1 MAFNYLNINER
12 KDFISDILDSD
23 ENKKRKNE
31 SLMQYEIYKS
41 RQHPFVVEK
50 IRKELG
56 PNAAQNSRIISSIN
70 LTPKI
75 VDEQSKLYLR
85 SPDRE
90 FYGLDE
96 RQEAH
101 ANNLYDYCKA
111 NVKFKKANKIF
122 KLQQQAAMQI
132 VLKDGKL
139 EFRPLYQH
147 QYDVIPFANDP
158 EKAECYV
165 ISSYNKNNLFQNMTQ
180 NSSSNP
186 VYGRGYSHDS
196 INQGIGDP
204 DDYDGN
210 KLFYWWTSEYNFV
223 TDSKGNV
230 ISKDPSG
237 KVTDQDLL
245 NPIQDL
251 PFIDIA
257 FDKDFEFFVRAANSA
272 VDFTL
277 DFSTMIS
284 DQSEI
289 ARLQG
294 FAQAIL
300 TSTEEPRDLKIGP
313 RNYLWLKLDPNAAA
327 ENRPSFA
334 FSSPNPDLAST
345 NQMLANYLSMFLT
358 SIGLNPKAVNPTG
371 DKESYASGVDRY
383 LSMLEKFESSA
394 DDIDV
399 FKWVEKRAYELV
411 KKWNNTYYNAT
422 ENGFIP
428 ELAGVLLP
436 EDSYLE
442 VKFAGPEM
450 QMSESEKLAVIQQK
464 MELGLM
470 SRMQAIMMDQGV
482 DEKAAS
488 EMMMK
493 IDSDAKLLAE
503 DNQSNI
509 DNPIGQDN
517 ESEG

>member
-1 MAFNYLNINER
+1 MAFNYLNISER
-12 KDFISDILDSD
+12 KDFISDVLESE
-23 ENKKRKNE
+23 ENKRRKNE

-50 IRKELG
+50 IRKEMG
-56 PNAAQNSRIISSIN
+56 PNAAKSSRIISSIN

-75 VDEQSKLYLR
+75 VDEMSKVYLK
-85 SPDRE
+85 PPKRE
-90 FYGLDE
+90 FYGLNE
-96 RQEAH
+96 QQEEH
-101 ANNLYDYCKA
+101 ANKIYEYCKA
-111 NVKFKKANKIF
+111 NVKFKKSNKIF
-122 KLQQQAAMQI
+122 KLQQQAAMQVI
-132 VLKDGKL
+132 LKDGKI

-147 QYDVIPFANDP
+147 QYDVVPMQNDP
-158 EKAECYV
+158 EKAECYI
-165 ISSYNKNNLFQNMTQ
+165 ISGYDKHLLFQQTTMA
-180 NSSSNP
+180 SSSNP
-186 VYGRGYSHDS
+186 VASRGYYADT
-196 INQGIGDP
+196 INQGIADP
-204 DDYDGN
+204 DDYKQN

-223 TDSKGNV
+223 TDKDGNV
-230 ISKDPSG
+230 VSKDPSG
-237 KVTDQDLL
+237 KITDADLL

-257 FDKDFEFFVRAANSA
+257 FDKDFEFFVRAANSS

-277 DFSTMIS
+277 DFSTMLS

-300 TSTEEPRDLKIGP
+300 TSVEEPKDLRIGP
-313 RNYLWLKLDPNAAA
+313 RNYLWLKLDPNQPA
-327 ENRPSFA
+327 ETRPSFA

-371 DKESYASGVDRY
+371 DKETYASGVDRY
-383 LSMLEKFESSA
+383 LAMLEKFESSQ
-394 DDIDV
+394 DDLDV
-399 FKWVEKRAYELV
+399 FRWVEKRAYELV

-442 VKFAGPEM
+442 VKFNGPEM
-450 QMSESEKLAVIQQK
+450 QMSEGEKLDLIQKK
-464 MELGLM
+464 MEMGLM
-470 SRMQAIMMDQGV
+470 SRMQAIMFDQGV
-482 DEKAAS
+482 DEKAAM
-488 EMMMK
+488 EMLEK
-493 IDSDAKLLAE
+493 IDADKIEVDVE
-503 DNQSNI
+503 DDVNEVEK
-509 DNPIGQDN
+509 
-517 ESEG
+517 ESEVE